1 MNIKGRLN
9 RVERE
14 AWKRNLSGQ
23 VRRVH
28 YVAVY
33 GQEPGK
39 PGPPKIAFELD
50 IDEPVRP
57 GAGVINYETHYETKE
72 TNKN

>member
-1 MNIKGRLN
+1 MNIRGRLN

-14 AWKRNLSGQ
+14 AWKRNLTGQ

-39 PGPPKIAFELD
+39 TGPPEIAFEID
-50 IDEPVRP
+50 IDEPIRP
-57 GAGVINYETHYETKE
+57 GAEALDHETKE